1 MKANGGVMEKYI
13 ENDILYICLEGRISS
28 DNVDALE
35 MEIRNLIGDRTEYA
49 FDAEKLEY
57 ISSAGLRLLLKL
69 KKDNDIMVV
78 NVSSAIYEIFEITG
92 FSKIIKIKRQMRQLA
107 IEGYEKIGEGAMGAV
122 YRIDSD
128 TIVKVYNLDDLGNI
142 EIEVAKAKDAFLL
155 GIPTA
160 IPFDIVK
167 VGDKYG
173 AVFELIK
180 STNCN
185 EYFLRHLNQA
195 EEFYKKYAEFIKS
208 IHSVETKD
216 NIFPKIKDMYL
227 EQLKAVKNVLSDE
240 VYYKLFEDVN
250 KISDMY
256 SVIHGDIQL
265 KNLMIS
271 DEEIVLIDMET
282 LSVGNPIFEFAGLY
296 MTYILF
302 NKHEPNNTEKFLGI
316 NKDTSSQL
324 FYSTVR
330 NYYNY
335 LPYEEYNSVLK
346 QIEML
351 GNIRFLFLIYSVGI
365 GIPELRE
372 TRIRDSVETLEKY
385 VKGETNG
392 F

>member
-1 MKANGGVMEKYI
+1 MEKYI
-13 ENDILYICLEGRISS
+13 ENDILYICLKGRISS

-35 MEIRNLIGDRTEYA
+35 VEIRNLIGDRTEYA

-78 NVSSAIYEIFEITG
+78 NVSSAIYEIFEMTG

-107 IEGYEKIGEGAMGAV
+107 IEGYEKIGEGAMGTV

-128 TIVKVYNLDDLGNI
+128 TIVKVYNLEDLCNI

-240 VYYKLFEDVN
+240 VYYKLFEDLN
-250 KISDMY
+250 KIADMY

-302 NKHEPNNTEKFLGI
+302 NKQEPNNTEKFLGI

-335 LPYEEYNSVLK
+335 LPYEEYNALLK

-351 GNIRFLFLIYSVGI
+351 GDIRFLFLIYSVGI
-365 GIPELRE
+365 GIHELRE
-372 TRIRDSVETLEKY
+372 TRIRDCVETLEKY

>member
-1 MKANGGVMEKYI
+1 MEKYI
-13 ENDILYICLEGRISS
+13 ENDILYICLKGRISS

-35 MEIRNLIGDRTEYA
+35 LEIRNLIGDRTEYA

-78 NVSSAIYEIFEITG
+78 NVSSAIYEIFEMTG
-92 FSKIIKIKRQMRQLA
+92 FSKIIKIKRPMRQLA
-107 IEGYEKIGEGAMGAV
+107 IEGYEKIGEGAMGTV

-142 EIEVAKAKDAFLL
+142 EIEIAKAKDAFLL

-240 VYYKLFEDVN
+240 VYYKLFEDLN
-250 KISDMY
+250 KIADMY

-302 NKHEPNNTEKFLGI
+302 NKYEPNNTEKFLGI

>member
-1 MKANGGVMEKYI
+1 MEKYI

-35 MEIRNLIGDRTEYA
+35 VEIRNLIGDRTEYA

-78 NVSSAIYEIFEITG
+78 NVSSAIYEIFEMTG

-107 IEGYEKIGEGAMGAV
+107 IEGYEKIGEGAMGTV

-128 TIVKVYNLDDLGNI
+128 TIVKVYNLEDLGNI

-240 VYYKLFEDVN
+240 VYYKLFEDLN
-250 KISDMY
+250 KIADMY

-302 NKHEPNNTEKFLGI
+302 NKHESNNTEKFLGI

-351 GNIRFLFLIYSVGI
+351 GYIRFLFLIYSVGI

>member
-1 MKANGGVMEKYI
+1 MEKYI
-13 ENDILYICLEGRISS
+13 ENDILYICLKGRISS

-35 MEIRNLIGDRTEYA
+35 VEIRNLIGDRTEYA

-78 NVSSAIYEIFEITG
+78 NVSSAIYEIFEMTG

-107 IEGYEKIGEGAMGAV
+107 IEGYEKIGEGAMGTV

-128 TIVKVYNLDDLGNI
+128 TIVKVYNLEDLCNI

-240 VYYKLFEDVN
+240 VYYKLFEDLN
-250 KISDMY
+250 KIADMY

-302 NKHEPNNTEKFLGI
+302 NKQEPNNTEKFLGI

-365 GIPELRE
+365 GIHELRE
-372 TRIRDSVETLEKY
+372 TRIRACVETLEKY